1 MQADPLAQ
9 LKDVHLPA
17 EPSWWPPAPGWW
29 IVTALLLLLL
39 MAAVRM
45 LLRWRAR
52 RAPYQQARSLHEAL
66 AERLRSGELQPERYV
81 HEANALVKRLL
92 LHARSERAATT
103 LTGDDWLAHLSDL
116 APQQTLPASVQHW
129 LSERRFQPS
138 IRALGES
145 ETDEI
150 VGWFEALL
158 EALARAPSG
167 NTS

>member
-29 IVTALLLLLL
+29 LLLFAVLLLLGV
-39 MAAVRM
+39 AVRA

-52 RAPYQQARSLHEAL
+52 RAPYQHAQALHDAL
-66 AERLRSGELQPERYV
+66 AARLRSGDLQPERYV
-81 HEANALVKRLL
+81 HEVNALVKRVL

-103 LTGDDWLAHLSDL
+103 LTGDAWVAHLATL

-138 IRALGES
+138 IRALGQS

-150 VGWFEALL
+150 VSWFDALL
-158 EALARAPSG
+158 KALGRNPSG
-167 NTS
+167 HAP